1 MTVRLIICLLLGYA
15 FGNILTAEIVSRTV
29 AKKSVFTIGSGNP
42 GMANVMTELGFG
54 PGAATLTGDL
64 LKTVIPCL
72 IARFLILPE
81 AGMAAAA
88 WAGLGAVL
96 GHNFPVW
103 HRFRGGMGVSATCAA
118 MFMVQPAA
126 GLLSM
131 ICGMYVTFAAKY
143 LSAGAVLI
151 PGTFAVFSAFFFG
164 PYVMWSFIIL
174 TVLMFIAHFKNLSA
188 MVHGTG
194 KRVDVLANAN
204 AKFGKYTGV
213 IFLCIS
219 FVVDFLLVW
228 YLIKNY
234 INI

>member
-1 MTVRLIICLLLGYA
+1 MTLKLLICTIIGYA
-15 FGNILTAEIVSRTV
+15 FGNILTAEIVSRAA

-54 PGAATLTGDL
+54 PGAVTLAGDL

-72 IARFLILPE
+72 LARFLILPE

-88 WAGLGAVL
+88 WAGLGTVL
-96 GHNFPVW
+96 GHNFPIW
-103 HRFRGGMGVSATCAA
+103 HRFRGGMGVSTTCAA

-131 ICGMYVTFAAKY
+131 IAGMYVTFAAKY

-164 PYVMWSFIIL
+164 PYVCVPFIIL

-194 KRVDVLANAN
+194 KRVDVLSNAN
-204 AKFGKYTGV
+204 AKFGKYTGTV
-213 IFLCIS
+213 FLIIS
-219 FVVDFLLVW
+219 FAVDFLLVW
-228 YLIKNY
+228 FLVKHY